1 MANSKRKC
9 PYCKESQKADDMFIV
24 GIQAFCNK
32 DHYIEYQV
40 ANKSKLVKAG
50 RKIQNKEARAIQ
62 RDKKE
67 KVKTRAE
74 WLRDAQKWFNK
85 YVRLRDKDEPCISCQ
100 RYHTGQYHAG
110 HYLSVGANP
119 ELRFNELNNNKQC
132 SACNNHLSGNIVNY
146 RPNLINKIGIDNLE
160 WLEGPHKPKKYTID
174 QLKEIIAKYKAK
186 CKEIE

>member
-9 PYCKESQKADDMFIV
+9 PYCEKHQKADTMLIV

-32 DHYIEYQV
+32 DHYIEHQV
-40 ANKSKLVKAG
+40 ANKSKLVEKG
-50 RKIQNKEARAIQ
+50 RKIKRKEHAKA
-62 RDKKE
+62 KE
-67 KVKTRAE
+67 RVKTRAE

-85 YVRLRDKDEPCISCQ
+85 YVRLRDRYEPCISCQ

-146 RPNLINKIGIDNLE
+146 RPNLINKIGIESVE
-160 WLEGPHKPKKYTID
+160 WLEGPHKPAKYTIE